1 MLIGNNFHLMET
13 IYSMVIIWLILAI
26 VISIFS
32 FSLNTGIAAALLI
45 TIYMFP
51 AYFAHSRGH
60 RNSDS
65 IATFNLFL
73 GWTFIGWIAALIW
86 AQNDFDRSRLKETPY
101 SIAKPYLKK
110 VKNSK
115 NVKRVLSYLKNKIKT
130 IFKG

>member
-1 MLIGNNFHLMET
+1 MET
-13 IYSMVIIWLILAI
+13 LYSMVIIWAILAI

-32 FSLNTGIAAALLI
+32 FSLSTGISAALLI

-51 AYFAHSRGH
+51 AYFANSRGH

-86 AQNDFDRSRLKETPY
+86 AQNDFDTSRQKETPY

-110 VKNSK
+110 VKDSK
-115 NVKRVLSYLKNKIKT
+115 KVKKLLSNLKNRIKS
-130 IFKG
+130 IIKG

>member
-1 MLIGNNFHLMET
+1 MLIVNKFHLMET
-13 IYSMVIIWLILAI
+13 IYSMVIIWGILAI
-26 VISIFS
+26 AISILTFN
-32 FSLNTGIAAALLI
+32 LGTGISAAFLI

-51 AYFAHSRGH
+51 AYFAQSRGH

-73 GWTFIGWIAALIW
+73 GWTLIGLVGALIW

>member
-1 MLIGNNFHLMET
+1 
-13 IYSMVIIWLILAI
+13 
-26 VISIFS
+26 
-32 FSLNTGIAAALLI
+32 
-45 TIYMFP
+45 MFP
-51 AYFAHSRGH
+51 VYFAHSRGH

-86 AQNDFDRSRLKETPY
+86 AQNDFDRSMLNETPY

>member
-1 MLIGNNFHLMET
+1 MET
-13 IYSMVIIWLILAI
+13 LYSMGIIWGILAI
-26 VISIFS
+26 SISILTFN
-32 FSLNTGIAAALLI
+32 LGTGISTALLI

-51 AYFAHSRGH
+51 AYFAQSRGH

-73 GWTFIGWIAALIW
+73 GWTFIGWIASLIW

>member
-1 MLIGNNFHLMET
+1 MLNGNKFHLMET

-32 FSLNTGIAAALLI
+32 FSLSTGIAAALLI
-45 TIYMFP
+45 TICMFP

-73 GWTFIGWIAALIW
+73 
-86 AQNDFDRSRLKETPY
+86 
-101 SIAKPYLKK
+101 
-110 VKNSK
+110 
-115 NVKRVLSYLKNKIKT
+115 
-130 IFKG
+130 